1 MKALLIVA
9 HGSRSQNANDEVYR
23 LAERIDGD
31 SGPAFDRV
39 AHAFLEIASPQFDT
53 AIADMAAT
61 GITEITVFPYFLA
74 AGAHVANDIP
84 NVIGVAKRAYP
95 EINFEILP
103 YLGAL
108 EGISALILKQID
120 ESRGPVD

>member
-9 HGSRSQNANDEVYR
+9 HGSRSQVANDEVCR
-23 LAERIDGD
+23 LAERIDED

-39 AHAFLEIASPQFDT
+39 DHAFLEIASPQFDT
-53 AIADMAAT
+53 AIDTLAAA

-84 NVIGVAKRAYP
+84 NVIGVAKRAYS
-95 EINFEILP
+95 EIDFEILP

-108 EGISALILKQID
+108 EGIGALILKQIG
-120 ESRGPVD
+120 ESRGPAD